1 MGEIQKRARCLT
13 ECGSTGAPPHR
24 SASGSLD
31 CRKGITME
39 YHIEIIGLSPLD
51 AFKLFGQEGSLKSGS
66 AIEIPE
72 VGRIVYQRMIER
84 RTLGAEAVVELLL
97 ELGAAV
103 GTGVAANFIYDKLK
117 RKNSR
122 IRVDRTEIEFEKG
135 EIKRILSE
143 KFEKKG

>member
-1 MGEIQKRARCLT
+1 
-13 ECGSTGAPPHR
+13 
-24 SASGSLD
+24 
-31 CRKGITME
+31 ME

-72 VGRIVYQRMIER
+72 VGRIVYQGMIER
-84 RTLGAEAVVELLL
+84 RTVGAEAVLELLL
-97 ELGAAV
+97 ELGAAA

-122 IRVDRTEIEFEKG
+122 IRIDRTEIEFEKG
-135 EIKRILSE
+135 EIKRILNE